1 MQQQRP
7 LGGYIRA
14 IANALDQQIR
24 NHSDGDDLTS
34 TQGMFLH
41 HLWFRQEVLQ
51 QPTYAKD
58 LEAFFDIRHSTVS
71 GILQRMEA
79 AGYLTFL
86 PNETDRRS
94 KAVVLTPQAMETH
107 ARFTERIRQTEAK
120 LVANMTETEAAE
132 FRRLLQIAANNLNV
146 CHHPKK
152 EGSDP

>member
-24 NHSDGDDLTS
+24 NHPDGSDLTP

-71 GILQRMEA
+71 GILQRMET

-94 KAVVLTPQAMETH
+94 KAVVLTQQAMETH
-107 ARFTERIRQTEAK
+107 ARITERIHQTEAK
-120 LVANMTETEAAE
+120 LVADMTDAEAAE
-132 FRRLLQIAANNLNV
+132 FRRLLQKAAHNLNV
-146 CHHPKK
+146 CHHSNK